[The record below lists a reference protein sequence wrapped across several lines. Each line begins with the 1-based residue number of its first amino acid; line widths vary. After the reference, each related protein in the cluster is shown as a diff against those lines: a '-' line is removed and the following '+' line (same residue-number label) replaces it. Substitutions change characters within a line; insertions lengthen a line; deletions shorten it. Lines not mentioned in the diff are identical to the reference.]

1 METKRLNLFRQ
12 RLLVMVFMLIATV
25 MGVQADNYITEVV
38 SLGAEQGKGASLKT
52 EYRNKGWTVIDN
64 DLNRNAG
71 GWDVYIAYKT
81 SSTANPETD
90 YITDI
95 CASEKNV
102 NSFTFEGRTYYRSKT
117 NSGFNG
123 DMNRGA
129 GGAYIYIYYTC
140 DRVKLQTYGDNKRVI
155 TKLSITNV
163 GEDNDQSTA
172 AISWRNSKYS
182 GLCEVNKGAG
192 GDDIFIQQHFTTQ
205 TLEWK
210 EEPTFASGLVFNGIV
225 QNLVRKTAAECNW
238 GTLKYRVNDGP
249 WTTDKPHGQNVGTYK
264 VDYFLDGAHFA
275 NNSTTKSA
283 TVTIDA
289 PIVKAKDLTGVFNQ
303 AEKKVHLNWSVGSIP
318 GDYTDYYWVVYRDG
332 VKIAKLNHDV
342 FTYADGGYTNEA
354 SPVYDVYYV
363 SKFWGED
370 TISNDTKATVA
381 VSTLRTVPVNN
392 VEVECQDDRII
403 FAWTSDGYA
412 VGFGNKFRI
421 YVGDDE
427 APIYTLT
434 PTDMQ
439 TTFRWEHRTTDQHS
453 NRQNKVD
460 EETGVPYTEE
470 PLNACDPSTYRIEGV
485 IGDKVLNSYDINP
498 KAIGNG
504 TLFYNLDATKGV
516 YEGMVKLSWH
526 VNKQGSTL
534 TKTYIVERRQ
544 AEQENEAWTKL
555 ARMSNTDDYLT
566 YEDQT
571 ALPGVFYDYR
581 VTVEDKCSDGTI
593 INNEISSIGFAK
605 STGTVTGRIDYG
617 SSGTAVQGVEV
628 VMTMTSSGNN
638 DQEQYHSM
646 YFTDVNG
653 SVTWQYPSDT
663 YAADLFSNG
672 DFTVQMWLFPEA
684 FSDSRIVDFGN
695 NIALGMTSGGQLT
708 FTNGISTLTFD
719 DITLKANVFNHVVL
733 TCSDTI
739 LTCYVGKMEDGR
751 WMMADGRCVMEHGE
765 WMMDGATQFEMG
777 HFKGLID
784 EFRLWT
790 KCLSE
795 TDILENYDHLLV
807 GNEKN
812 LETYWTF
819 DEGLRTQ
826 FFDYSRN
833 GTTYHQHHGS
843 VGSNT
848 MVSNVTPSI
857 LTLKAKTDNN
867 GNYIIQ
873 GIPFSGEGTTY
884 AVVPMYG
891 IHEFNPNKTLL
902 FFNSNSLVHNNT
914 DFEDVSSFVMS
925 GHIYYAG
932 TNVPADSVQLY
943 IDGIL
948 QSKNGEAVQTDENGY
963 YELSVPIGKHF
974 VEAKHSGHTMV
985 DGGRYPTQG
994 TFYFDRS
1001 VQHDFSDATLVNFI
1015 GRVGGG
1021 ERNDTLAVGFAASKN
1036 NIGIATIQL
1045 ALNNESFSLNC
1056 LDDHISDAAAKRI
1069 WASDTTSINSSTWT
1083 GTSYDAKYVF
1093 IRTDSLTGEFSAL
1106 LPPLKYKVKS
1116 LRVDNNP
1123 EIEFFS
1129 LPEINLTNG
1138 VQEYT
1143 DKILPEDRDA
1153 NLVIGPDSYK
1163 YHTKQLFT
1171 YYAPPQIDVTD
1182 KANGT
1187 TGAFGEQELIDYPVG
1202 DIDSPETLTISDIW
1216 KQEQDGTISYML
1228 GYPLYQKG
1236 KTVSY
1241 ELFGYEKYTNYDGKE
1256 PVDDIIPLNEQE
1268 ITLVNE
1274 MGENQKVIYQVD
1286 DPSTGYQVSQIYE
1299 LETNKVTLDANG
1311 HVTYKWGVG
1320 LPNIIAPY
1328 SRNFSILLERN
1339 NRTYE
1344 PFSLNAVVL
1353 GDLPEGD
1360 NFVTQGPDL
1369 VQFVLRDP
1377 PGAKSSTT
1385 LKRAVVNGKTKFDSD
1400 YAVGNHQLVFQ
1411 NLFGTDVTTGAG
1423 VAFMYITQNNIYDKL
1438 ELGTHA
1444 TWRTGDSND
1453 KAWTTTYNQAIST
1466 SSSFPYVGSAGDVF
1480 VGTATNLLLGKTRNL
1495 CIVKNKEDKYEFR
1508 VVDAL
1513 SLGQEVTTLFNYT
1526 AYELENVMIPKW
1538 KDLRLSYLIEVAD
1551 SITAQNYENRGK
1563 KMVYVTWVGKNKD
1576 TKYKKNVNYYA
1587 IPPQDVLENEIDSV
1601 QWCTNQIESWTQVL
1615 SDNEENKVKAMQ
1627 SREANKAAPWN
1638 GWENFS
1644 VDGGSTYTYSVVQ
1657 DTSIVHKDET
1667 TWYMSGIVNNTWGN
1681 TFKNF
1686 VHWGVVTTL
1695 SNEVGREQSDINGVI
1710 HKNSMEWDYV
1720 ISDGNADTDL
1730 SIDKYPSKQAGYSDV
1745 FSLFGG
1751 QTYNP
1756 YEGKEYTKWFEAGQH
1771 VLSNG
1776 SEQMEQPDIRI
1787 SVDGVNSAKEA
1798 TLTDVPAGQSG
1809 QYTLFLSNKSNAN
1822 RHYDP
1827 IFQIVLPDAFNQK
1840 GLNVQMDGLPLSSG
1854 HNILVPQGET
1864 VKKVIIVSQTD
1875 QSVLDYDSVSIV
1887 LASRFQPIEISDKVL
1902 LHTHF
1907 KPGSSSIDLLIS
1919 EPVFNIETMQR
1930 TKGNLEMK
1938 LTNFDRQFKGMKK
1951 LGVEYRYEGSTSWTQ
1966 PSELQFFVNRED
1978 STKQGDQVL
1987 PTTGDLYLS
1996 YNMSDTNY
2004 YPQGTYTFR
2013 AYTTTMYGDEPVT
2026 VYSKEI
2032 AVVKDDVA
2040 PRQLTTPSPSNGILA
2055 YGDDMMVEF
2064 NEDIVPGYVSD
2075 KNIIVTA
2082 KLNNQPVQ
2090 HDVAL
2095 QLFPYGQ
2102 TNRTVNPVFLQGDF
2116 SIEFW
2121 FKYQQDGVILRQ
2133 GKGGGL
2139 IRLSVMDDGL
2149 VTVSFGETI
2158 FTSEVSLPKD
2168 TWIFLALSYDNNDMT
2183 FSLLAEY
2190 ETTSVMLFTNQ
2201 NLGFSPE
2208 TLGYFANDKYLY
2220 LGCGVTGAIH
2230 DLAIY
2235 DIYREATEA
2244 SASKYQTKDNYV
2256 YGLTNYWPMNEGHGT
2271 VAADSRHSHDF
2282 SVNNRWEINNVNYSL
2297 NVTDTGGVAA
2307 DISRINT
2314 SQSDS
2319 YAIEL
2324 WNLSFQQAGTL
2335 FETGSTPSTTL
2346 RLRYD
2351 DSMDLWLDYG
2361 DKSHMVVSC
2370 DNFPNYNNWHH
2381 LALNVVRGQAA
2392 SFYYDGQ
2399 RTAVMAEV
2407 DLPPIQGAQMKLGEN
2422 IHGRIDELR
2431 IWHAALTE
2439 SRLLSNMYNCI
2450 DTTDIYSRGLVAYYP
2465 FEKTGVVDG
2474 VTTKVATL
2482 ENMAP
2487 GQQPSTI
2494 SSLSS
2499 ATSPQSSDL
2508 TTLAPP
2514 LKAAPVESRL
2524 MAKPIA
2530 SERKVVINLV
2540 ESSGIKARDIE
2551 GTTLNIT
2558 VDEIHDM
2565 HGNTSEPIRWMAF
2578 VQRNA
2583 LKWMKDS
2590 VTIIKQYGNDHF
2602 FDVDIVN
2609 KGGNTEYYTL
2619 YNMPQWLTL
2628 VDALD
2633 DSPVETTGDL
2643 APQSKK
2649 TLRFKVMPMVAVG
2662 NYDVTIGLQGND
2674 EILEPLRI
2682 VMKVRG
2688 EAPAWTVDPD
2698 LYENSMSIVGQVY
2711 INGVLMSNSE
2721 SLVAAFI
2728 DGECRGIA
2736 DIQPI
2741 RGSAYVALSV
2751 YGTAQQNVNG
2761 VMQDLDI
2768 GKSVTFRIWD
2778 AARGVTYTN
2787 VNINVPADFV
2797 VGSPTSITFDPSMT
2811 YGNFDKPVTFAKS
2824 NLMEQELKLKQN
2836 WNWISLN
2843 VEPVDTKTSIVF
2855 KDVSTWNVYIKDR
2868 VTGTYY
2874 CNGTYWDG
2882 TLTDMHANTMYKMKL
2897 TKMSR
2902 SKDLPA
2908 LLPVMGEQVKLSDT
2922 KITLKK
2928 NWNWIGYLPTTTMT
2942 LDMALAGANP
2952 KRGDQVKSQQGFA
2965 IYGSNGWDGNLKVM
2979 ESGKGYL
2986 YYSVDDADKEFVY
2999 PTLNGSTTGSRQF
3012 ISAKVPAE
3020 SSLSATTEPS
3030 LFTPVDPENYSDNM
3044 SMVVKLVKSDEPV
3057 TNAELGAFVD
3067 EECRGT
3073 AVASETSGLYYL
3085 LIAGEG
3091 HGKAMEIRAAID
3103 GTVTTI
3109 CSSVPFNSDAIIG
3122 TPWDPFIID
3131 LDNPTGIS
3139 NLFSDLI
3146 ADTEWYTL
3154 QGFKIGRRPTTP
3166 GIYIHRGKKVTIIQQ
3181 KNH

>member
-1 METKRLNLFRQ
+1 M
-12 RLLVMVFMLIATV
+12 LVVVFMVIAAVTD
-25 MGVQADNYITEVV
+25 VQADGYITEVMT
-38 SLGAEQGKGASLKT
+38 LGAKNGKGGALKD
-52 EYRNKGWTVIDN
+52 EYRKKGWTVVDN
-64 DLNRNAG
+64 DLNRRAG

-81 SSTANPETD
+81 STTANPETD
-90 YITDI
+90 YIIDI

-102 NSFTFEGRTYYRSKT
+102 ETFTWEGRTYRQCAT

-123 DMNRGA
+123 DLNRGA
-129 GGAYIYIYYTC
+129 GGEYIYIYYTR
-140 DRVKLQTYGDNKRVI
+140 DRVNMLTFGDNKRVI
-155 TKLSITNV
+155 TKLSITND
-163 GEDNDQSTA
+163 GEDGDSSTG

-182 GLCEVNKGAG
+182 GLCDVNKSAG
-192 GDDIFIQQHFTTQ
+192 GDYIYIQQHFTTQ

-210 EEPTFASGLVFNGIV
+210 EEPTFASDLVFNGIT
-225 QNLVRKTAAECNW
+225 QNLVRKTAAERNW
-238 GTLKYRVNDGP
+238 GRLKFRVNDGEWSTSVP
-249 WTTDKPHGQNVGTYK
+249 QGQEVGNYK
-264 VDYFLDGAHFA
+264 VDYYLDGAHFA
-275 NNSTTKSA
+275 NNSTTKST

-289 PIVKAKDLTGVFNQ
+289 PTAKAKDLMGVFNQ
-303 AEKKVHLNWSVGSIP
+303 RDKKVFLNWSVGSVP
-318 GDYTDYYWVVYRDG
+318 GNYTDYNWVVYRDG
-332 VKIAKLNHDV
+332 VKIAKLSHDV
-342 FTYADGGYTNEA
+342 FTYADGGYTNET

-363 SKFWGED
+363 SKFWDED
-370 TISNDTKATVA
+370 TVSDDTKATVT
-381 VSTLRTVPVNN
+381 VNTVRTVPVNN
-392 VEVECQDDRII
+392 VEVECLPDRII

-412 VGFGNKFRI
+412 AGFGNKFRI

-434 PTDMQ
+434 PSDMQ
-439 TTFRWEHRTTDQHS
+439 TSFRWEHRTTDQHS

-534 TKTYIVERRQ
+534 PKTYIVERRQ
-544 AEQENEAWTKL
+544 AEQENEAWTML
-555 ARMSNTDDYLT
+555 ARMSNTDDYLN
-566 YEDQT
+566 YDDQT
-571 ALPGVFYDYR
+571 ALPGVYYDYR
-581 VTVEDKCSDGTI
+581 VTVEDKCSDGTV
-593 INNEISSIGFAK
+593 INNEITNIGFAK
-605 STGTVTGRIDYG
+605 STGTVTGRIAFG

-628 VMTMTSSGNN
+628 VMTMASSG
-638 DQEQYHSM
+638 DTDLEQYHSM

-653 SVTWQYPSDT
+653 SVTWQYPTDT
-663 YAADLFSNG
+663 YAADLFASG
-672 DFTVQMWLFPEA
+672 DFTLQMWLFPEA
-684 FSDSRIVDFGN
+684 FSDSRIADFGN

-708 FTNGISTLTFD
+708 FTNGTGTRTFD
-719 DITLKANVFNHVVL
+719 GIALKANVYNHVVL
-733 TCSDTI
+733 TRSGTT
-739 LTCYVGKMEDGR
+739 LTCYVGKTEDGR
-751 WMMADGRCVMEHGE
+751 WKIEDGRLKIEDGL
-765 WMMDGATQFEMG
+765 WTMDGATRFELG
-777 HFKGLID
+777 HFKGAVD
-784 EFRLWT
+784 EFRLWK
-790 KCLSE
+790 KCLTE
-795 TDILENYDHLLV
+795 TDIMENYDHLLV

-833 GTTYHQHHGS
+833 GTTYHQHHGH
-843 VGSNT
+843 VGSNAT
-848 MVSNVTPSI
+848 VSTVTPSM
-857 LTLKAKTDNN
+857 LRLKTKTDDN
-867 GNYIIQ
+867 GNYVIQ

-891 IHEFNPNKTLL
+891 IHEFNPNEKLL

-914 DFEDVSSFVMS
+914 DFEDVSSFMMS

-943 IDGIL
+943 VDGML
-948 QSKNGEAVQTDENGY
+948 QSKNGETIQTDENGY
-963 YELSVPIGKHF
+963 YELSVPIGRHF
-974 VEAKHSGHTMV
+974 VEAKRSGHTMA

-994 TFYFDRS
+994 TFYFDRT
-1001 VQHDFSDATLVNFI
+1001 VQHDFSDATLVNFT

-1021 ERNDTLAVGFAASKN
+1021 MRNDTLAVGFAASKN

-1056 LDDHISDAAAKRI
+1056 LDDHISDAPARRI
-1069 WASDTTSINSSTWT
+1069 WDSDTTSINSSTWT
-1083 GTSYDAKYVF
+1083 GTDYDSKYIF

-1116 LRVDNNP
+1116 LRVDNNADV
-1123 EIEFFS
+1123 EFLS
-1129 LPEINLTNG
+1129 LPEISLTNAM
-1138 VQEYT
+1138 QEYT
-1143 DKILPEDRDA
+1143 DKIQPEDRA
-1153 NLVIGPDSYK
+1153 AGILIGPDSYK
-1163 YHTKQLFT
+1163 YNTKQIFT
-1171 YYAPPQIDVTD
+1171 YFAPPQIDVTD

-1187 TGAFGEQELIDYPVG
+1187 TGAFGEQELIDYPIG
-1202 DIDSPETLTISDIW
+1202 DIDSPQSLTISDIW
-1216 KQEQDGTISYML
+1216 KQEQDGTVSYLL

-1236 KTVSY
+1236 KTVTY
-1241 ELFGYEKYTNYDGKE
+1241 EIFGYEKYTNYDGEE
-1256 PVDDIIPLNEQE
+1256 PVDDLIPLNEQE
-1268 ITLVNE
+1268 ITLSNE
-1274 MGENQKVIYQVD
+1274 MGEDQKVIYRVD
-1286 DPSTGYQVSQIYE
+1286 DPSTGYQVSQVYE
-1299 LETNKVTLDANG
+1299 METNKVTLDANG

-1328 SRNFSILLERN
+1328 SRNFNIVLERN
-1339 NRTYE
+1339 NRTYQ
-1344 PFSLNAVVL
+1344 PFALNAVVL

-1377 PGAKSSTT
+1377 PGAKSTTT
-1385 LKRAVVNGKTKFDSD
+1385 LKRAVINGTTDFSSD
-1400 YAVGNHQLVFQ
+1400 YAVGNHQLVCQ
-1411 NLFGTDVTTGAG
+1411 NLFGAG
-1423 VAFMYITQNNIYDKL
+1423 VTEGLGVGFMHIQQNYVYDQL
-1438 ELGTHA
+1438 DVGTHA
-1444 TWRTGDSND
+1444 TWRTGDSDD

-1466 SSSFPYVGSAGDVF
+1466 SAAFPYIGSAGDVF
-1480 VGTATNLLLGKTRNL
+1480 VGTATNILLGKTRNL
-1495 CIVKNKEDKYEFR
+1495 CIVKTSDGKFEFR

-1513 SLGQEVTTLFNYT
+1513 SLGQEVKTLFNYT

-1538 KDLRLSYLIEVAD
+1538 KDQRLSYLIEVPD
-1551 SITAQNYENRGK
+1551 SITALSYQNTGK
-1563 KMVYVTWVGKNKD
+1563 KTVYVTWVGKNRD
-1576 TKYKKNVNYYA
+1576 TDYQLNVNYYS
-1587 IPPQDVLENEIDSV
+1587 IPPQEVLDNEMDSV
-1601 QWCTNQIESWTQVL
+1601 QWCTNQIKSWEKVL
-1615 SDNEENKVKAMQ
+1615 ADNEENKVAAMQ
-1627 SREANKAAPWN
+1627 SREADKAEPWN

-1644 VDGGSTYTYSVVQ
+1644 IDGGSTYTYSVIQ
-1657 DTSIVHKDET
+1657 DTTIVHKDET
-1667 TWYMSGIVNNTWGN
+1667 TWYMGGILNNTWAN
-1681 TFKNF
+1681 SFKNF
-1686 VHWGVVTTL
+1686 IHWGVVTKL
-1695 SNEVGREQSDINGVI
+1695 SNEAGREQSDINGTT

-1720 ISDGNADTDL
+1720 ISDGNPDTDL
-1730 SIDKYPSKQAGYSDV
+1730 SIDKYPSRKAGYSDV

-1756 YEGKEYTKWFEAGQH
+1756 YEGKEYTKWFEPGQH

-1787 SVDGVNSAKEA
+1787 SVDGVNSAKEV

-1809 QYTLFLSNKSNAN
+1809 QFTLFMSNKSNAN

-1827 IFQIVLPDAFNQK
+1827 IFQIILPDTNNPK

-1854 HNILVPQGET
+1854 HNILIPQGET
-1864 VKKVIIVSQTD
+1864 VKKVITVTQTD
-1875 QSVLDYDSVSIV
+1875 QSVLDYDNVAIV

-1907 KPGSSSIDLLIS
+1907 KPASSPIDLVIS

-1930 TKGNLEMK
+1930 THGNLEMK

-1951 LGVEYRYEGSTSWTQ
+1951 IGVEYRYEGSTSWTQ
-1966 PSELQFFVNRED
+1966 PSELQFLVNKAD

-1987 PTTGDLYLS
+1987 PATGDLNLS

-2013 AYTTTMYGDEPVT
+2013 AYTTTMYGEEPVT

-2032 AVVKDDVA
+2032 AVVKDNVA
-2040 PRQLTTPSPSNGILA
+2040 PRQLTTPSPSNGILG

-2064 NEDIVPGYVSD
+2064 NEDIVPGYISD

-2082 KLNNQPVQ
+2082 KLNNQPLQ

-2095 QLFPYGQ
+2095 QLSPYGQ
-2102 TNRTVNPVFLQGDF
+2102 NNKTVNPVFLQGDF
-2116 SIEFW
+2116 SIECW

-2133 GKGGGL
+2133 GSGNGL
-2139 IRLSVMDDGL
+2139 MKLSVMSSGQ
-2149 VTVSFGETI
+2149 VAMSFGTAT
-2158 FTSEVSLPKD
+2158 FTSQASVPKD
-2168 TWIFLALSYDNNDMT
+2168 TWIFLALSYNSSLMS
-2183 FSLLAEY
+2183 FSMLAEY
-2190 ETTSVMLFTNQ
+2190 GTTSVMLFTDQ
-2201 NLGFSPE
+2201 NIGFSPE
-2208 TLGYFANDKYLY
+2208 TASYYADNKYLY

-2235 DIYREATEA
+2235 NTCREPAEA
-2244 SASKYQTKDNYV
+2244 SSKKYQTKDNYV

-2271 VAADSRHSHDF
+2271 VAADSRHTHDF
-2282 SVNNRWEINNVNYSL
+2282 EVSDRWEINNVNYSL
-2297 NVTDTGGVAA
+2297 NLSETGGAAA
-2307 DISRINT
+2307 DFTRINT
-2314 SQSDS
+2314 SFGDS

-2324 WNLSFQQAGTL
+2324 WNTSYQQAGTL
-2335 FETGSTPSTTL
+2335 FETGTTPATTL

-2351 DSMDLWLDYG
+2351 DSMNIWLDYG
-2361 DKSHMVVSC
+2361 EKSHLVATC
-2370 DNFPNYNNWHH
+2370 DDFPNYYNWHH

-2392 SFYYDGQ
+2392 SFYYNGQ
-2399 RTAVMAEV
+2399 RTAVIAEADV
-2407 DLPPIQGAQMKLGEN
+2407 PPMQGAQMKLGEN
-2422 IHGRIDELR
+2422 IRGRIDEVR

-2439 SRLLSNMYNCI
+2439 ARLLSNMYNCI
-2450 DTTDIYSRGLVAYYP
+2450 DTTDVYSRGLVAYYP
-2465 FEKTGVVDG
+2465 FEKAGVVDG

-2487 GQQPSTI
+2487 GQQPASITAI
-2494 SSLSS
+2494 TPEALAPASS
-2499 ATSPQSSDL
+2499 AL

-2524 MAKPIA
+2524 MARPVA
-2530 SERKVVINLV
+2530 SERKVVINLI

-2565 HGNTSEPIRWMAF
+2565 HGNTSEPIRWLAY

-2583 LKWMKDS
+2583 LKWTKDS
-2590 VTIIKQYGNDHF
+2590 VTIIKQYGDDYY

-2633 DSPVETTGDL
+2633 GSPVETTGDL
-2643 APQSKK
+2643 APQSRK

-2662 NYDVTIGLQGND
+2662 NYDVTVGLQGND
-2674 EILEPLRI
+2674 EILEPMRI

-2688 EAPAWTVDPD
+2688 EAPAWSVNPD
-2698 LYENSMSIVGQVY
+2698 LYENSMSVVAQVY

-2721 SLVAAFI
+2721 SRVAAFI

-2741 RGSAYVALSV
+2741 RGAAFVALSV

-2761 VMQDLDI
+2761 VMHDLDNS
-2768 GKSVTFRIWD
+2768 KNVTFRIWD
-2778 AARGVTYTN
+2778 AARGVTYSN
-2787 VNINVPADFV
+2787 VNVTVPTDFV
-2797 VGSPTSITFDPSMT
+2797 TGSPERIIFNPSMT
-2811 YGNFDKPVTFAKS
+2811 YGNFDKPVILTKS

-2836 WNWISLN
+2836 WNWLSLN

-2855 KDVSTWNVYIKDR
+2855 KDVSTWNVYIKDHA
-2868 VTGTYY
+2868 TGTYY

-2897 TKMSR
+2897 TKLSK

-2908 LLPVMGEQVKLSDT
+2908 LLPVTGEQVKLSDT
-2922 KITLKK
+2922 KVTLKK
-2928 NWNWIGYLPTTTMT
+2928 NWNWISYLPLTTMT

-2952 KRGDQVKSQQGFA
+2952 RRGDQVKSQQGFA
-2965 IYGSNGWDGNLKVM
+2965 IYGPNGWDGNLKVM
-2979 ESGKGYL
+2979 ESGRGYL
-2986 YYSVDDADKEFVY
+2986 YYSVDDVDKEFVY
-2999 PTLNGSTTGSRQF
+2999 PTLNGSTAGSRQ
-3012 ISAKVPAE
+3012 SRDGAE
-3020 SSLSATTEPS
+3020 ANSSLFTLHSS
-3030 LFTPVDPENYSDNM
+3030 LFTPVEPENYPDNM
-3044 SMVVKLVKSDEPV
+3044 SMVVKLVNNDEPV
-3057 TNAELGAFVD
+3057 TNAELGAFID
-3067 EECRGT
+3067 DECRGT

-3091 HGKAMEIRAAID
+3091 LGKDMQIRAAID
-3103 GTVTTI
+3103 GTVTTV
-3109 CSSVPFNSDAIIG
+3109 CTSVPFNSDAIIG
-3122 TPWDPFIID
+3122 TPWEPFVID
-3131 LDNPTGIS
+3131 LDDLTGIS
-3139 NLFSDLI
+3139 AVSSDLI
-3146 ADTEWYTL
+3146 DDTEWYTL
-3154 QGFKIGRRPTTP
+3154 QGFKIGRRPTAP
-3166 GIYIHRGKKVTIIQQ
+3166 GVYIQRGQKVTIVQQ
-3181 KNH
+3181 

>member
-1 METKRLNLFRQ
+1 
-12 RLLVMVFMLIATV
+12 MVFMLIAAVT
-25 MGVQADNYITEVV
+25 GVQADNYITEVI
-38 SLGAEQGKGASLKT
+38 SLGAENGHGSSVIK
-52 EYRNKGWTVIDN
+52 EYRNKGWTVVDN

-81 SSTANPETD
+81 SSTANPATD

-102 NSFTFEGRTYYRSKT
+102 SSFTFDGRTYYRSPT

-123 DMNRGA
+123 DLNRGA
-129 GGAYIYIYYTC
+129 GGAFIYIYYTR
-140 DRVKLQTYGDNKRVI
+140 DRVKLTSFGDTKRVI
-155 TKLSITNV
+155 TKLSVTNV
-163 GEDNDQSTA
+163 GEDNDQSTG
-172 AISWRNSKYS
+172 AISWRNSQYS
-182 GLCEVNKGAG
+182 GLCDVNRSAG
-192 GDDIFIQQHFTTQ
+192 GDYIYIQQHFTTQ

-210 EEPTFASGLVFNGIV
+210 EEPTFASGLVFNGTV
-225 QNLVRKTAAECNW
+225 QNLVRKTAAERNW
-238 GTLKYRVNDGP
+238 GTLKFRVNNGP
-249 WTTDKPHGQNVGTYK
+249 WTTDKPQGQNVGTYK
-264 VDYFLDGAHFA
+264 VDYVLDGAHFA

-289 PIVKAKDLTGVFNQ
+289 PTVKAKDLTGVFNQ

-318 GDYTDYYWVVYRDG
+318 GNYTDYYWVVYRDG

-342 FTYADGGYTNEA
+342 FTYADGGYTNET
-354 SPVYDVYYV
+354 SPVYDIYYV
-363 SKFWGED
+363 SKFWDENTTSD
-370 TISNDTKATVA
+370 DTKTTVT
-381 VSTLRTVPVNN
+381 VSTVRTVPVNN
-392 VEVECQDDRII
+392 VEVECQADRII

-412 VGFGNKFRI
+412 TGFGNKFRI

-427 APIYTLT
+427 APVYTLT

-470 PLNACDPSTYRIEGV
+470 PLNACNPSTYRIEGV

-544 AEQENEAWTKL
+544 AEQENEAWTML

-566 YEDQT
+566 YDDQT

-593 INNEISSIGFAK
+593 INNEITNIGYAK
-605 STGTVTGRIDYG
+605 STGTVTGRIAYG
-617 SSGTAVQGVEV
+617 STGTAVQGVEV
-628 VMTMTSSGNN
+628 VMTMISSGDDNL
-638 DQEQYHSM
+638 EQYHSM

-653 SVTWQYPSDT
+653 SVVWRYPSDT
-663 YAADLFSNG
+663 YAPDVFSSG

-695 NIALGMTSGGQLT
+695 DIALGMTSSGQLT
-708 FTNGISTLTFD
+708 FTNGTSTQTFD
-719 DITLKANVFNHVVL
+719 GITLKAKVYNHVVL
-733 TCSDTI
+733 TRSGTT
-739 LTCYVGKMEDGR
+739 LTCYVGKMENGR
-751 WMMADGRCVMEHGE
+751 WMMEDGRCVTDHGE
-765 WMMDGATQFEMG
+765 WMMDGATQFELG
-777 HFKGLID
+777 HFKGSVD

-795 TDILENYDHLLV
+795 DDILENYDHLLV

-843 VGSNT
+843 VGSNA
-848 MVSNVTPSI
+848 MVSTVTPSM
-857 LTLKAKTDNN
+857 LTLKSKTDDN
-867 GNYIIQ
+867 GNYVIQ

-914 DFEDVSSFVMS
+914 DFEDVSSFMMS

-943 IDGIL
+943 VDGML
-948 QSKNGEAVQTDENGY
+948 QSKNGETVQTDENGY

-974 VEAKHSGHTMV
+974 VEAKLSGHTMT

-994 TFYFDRS
+994 TFYFDRP
-1001 VQHDFSDATLVNFI
+1001 VQHDFSDATLVNLI

-1021 ERNDTLAVGFAASKN
+1021 VRNDTLAVGFAASKN

-1056 LDDHISDAAAKRI
+1056 LDDHISDAATKRI
-1069 WASDTTSINSSTWT
+1069 WASDTTSINSSAWT
-1083 GTSYDAKYVF
+1083 GTNYDAKYIF

-1123 EIEFFS
+1123 EIEFLS
-1129 LPEINLTNG
+1129 LPEISLTNAM
-1138 VQEYT
+1138 QEYT
-1143 DKILPEDRDA
+1143 DKILPEDRAA
-1153 NLVIGPDSYK
+1153 NLVIGSDSYK
-1163 YHTKQLFT
+1163 YNTKQIFT
-1171 YYAPPQIDVTD
+1171 YFAPPQIDVTD

-1187 TGAFGEQELIDYPVG
+1187 TGAFGEQELIDYPIG
-1202 DIDSPETLTISDIW
+1202 DIDSPQTLTISDIW
-1216 KQEQDGTISYML
+1216 KQDQDGTINYML
-1228 GYPLYQKG
+1228 GYPLYKKG
-1236 KTVSY
+1236 KTVTY
-1241 ELFGYEKYTNYDGKE
+1241 EIFGYEKYTNYDGKE
-1256 PVDDIIPLNEQE
+1256 PVNDLIPLNEQE
-1268 ITLVNE
+1268 ITLSNE
-1274 MGENQKVIYQVD
+1274 MGEEQKVIYHVD
-1286 DPSTGYQVSQIYE
+1286 DPSTGYQVSQIYDM
-1299 LETNKVTLDANG
+1299 ETNKVTLDANG

-1328 SRNFSILLERN
+1328 SRNFSIILERN
-1339 NRTYE
+1339 NRTYD

-1377 PGAKSSTT
+1377 PGAKSTTT
-1385 LKRAVVNGKTKFDSD
+1385 LKRAVVNGTTDFSSD
-1400 YAVGNHQLVFQ
+1400 YAVGNHQLVCQ
-1411 NLFGTDVTTGAG
+1411 NLFGASVTEGLGVGFMHIQQNYVYDQLDV
-1423 VAFMYITQNNIYDKL
+1423 
-1438 ELGTHA
+1438 GTHA
-1444 TWRTGDSND
+1444 TWRTGDSDD

-1466 SSSFPYVGSAGDVF
+1466 SPAFPYIGSAGDVF
-1480 VGTATNLLLGKTRNL
+1480 VGTATNILLGKTRNL
-1495 CIVKNKEDKYEFR
+1495 CIVKNNDGKFEFR

-1513 SLGQEVTTLFNYT
+1513 SLGQEVKTLFNYT

-1538 KDLRLSYLIEVAD
+1538 KDQRLSYLIEVPD
-1551 SITAQNYENRGK
+1551 SITALNYENTGK
-1563 KMVYVTWVGKNKD
+1563 KTIYVTWVGKNKD
-1576 TKYKKNVNYYA
+1576 TDYELNVNYFS
-1587 IPPQDVLENEIDSV
+1587 IPPLEVLENEMDSV
-1601 QWCTNQIESWTQVL
+1601 QWCTNQIKSWEKVL

-1627 SREANKAAPWN
+1627 SREANKGEPWN

-1644 VDGGSTYTYSVVQ
+1644 IDGGSTYTYSVNQ
-1657 DTSIVHKDET
+1657 DTTKVHKDET
-1667 TWYMSGIVNNTWGN
+1667 TWYMGGILNNTWAN
-1681 TFKNF
+1681 SIKNF
-1686 VHWGVVTTL
+1686 IHWGVVTKL
-1695 SNEVGREQSDINGVI
+1695 SNEAGREQSDIDGVI

-1720 ISDGNADTDL
+1720 ISDGNPDTDL
-1730 SIDKYPSKQAGYSDV
+1730 SIDKYPSNQAGYSDV

-1756 YEGKEYTKWFEAGQH
+1756 YEGKEYTKWFEPGKH

-1787 SVDGVNSAKEA
+1787 STDGVNSAKEA

-1809 QYTLFLSNKSNAN
+1809 QFTLFMSNKSNAN

-1854 HNILVPQGET
+1854 HNILIPQGET
-1864 VKKVIIVSQTD
+1864 VKKVIIVTQTD

-1907 KPGSSSIDLLIS
+1907 KPASSPIDLVVS

-1930 TKGNLEMK
+1930 TNGNLEMK
-1938 LTNFDRQFKGMKK
+1938 LTNFNRQFKGMKK

-1966 PSELQFFVNRED
+1966 PSELQFLVNKED

-2013 AYTTTMYGDEPVT
+2013 AYTTTMYGEEPVT

-2040 PRQLTTPSPSNGILA
+2040 PHQLTTPSPSNGILG

-2095 QLFPYGQ
+2095 QLLPYGQ
-2102 TNRTVNPVFLQGDF
+2102 NNRTINPVFLQGDF
-2116 SIEFW
+2116 SIECW

-2133 GKGGGL
+2133 GQGEGL
-2139 IRLSVMDDGL
+2139 IRLSVKNDGK
-2149 VTVSFGETI
+2149 VTVSFGKTTFI
-2158 FTSEVSLPKD
+2158 SEVSIPKN

-2183 FSLLAEY
+2183 FSMLAEY

-2201 NLGFSPE
+2201 NVGFSPDSFSN
-2208 TLGYFANDKYLY
+2208 FADDKYIY

-2235 DIYREATEA
+2235 DIYREASEA
-2244 SASKYQTKDNYV
+2244 SASKYQTKNNYV

-2271 VAADSRHSHDF
+2271 IAADSRHTHNF
-2282 SVNNRWEINNVNYSL
+2282 EVNNRWEINNVNYSL
-2297 NVTDTGGVAA
+2297 DLTEKGGVAA

-2314 SQSDS
+2314 SQGDS

-2324 WNLSFQQAGTL
+2324 WNMSFQQAGTL
-2335 FETGSTPSTTL
+2335 FETGTTPGNTL

-2351 DSMDLWLDYG
+2351 NSMNLWLDYG
-2361 DKSHMVVSC
+2361 EKSHMVVSC
-2370 DNFPNYNNWHH
+2370 DDFPNYAEWHH

-2392 SFYYDGQ
+2392 SFYYNGL
-2399 RTAVMAEV
+2399 RTAVIAEV
-2407 DLPPIQGAQMKLGEN
+2407 DLPPLQGAQMKIGEN
-2422 IHGRIDELR
+2422 IRGRIDELR
-2431 IWHAALTE
+2431 IWNAALTE

-2465 FEKTGVVDG
+2465 LEKAGVVDG
-2474 VTTKVATL
+2474 VNTKVATL
-2482 ENMAP
+2482 ENMSP
-2487 GQQPSTI
+2487 GQQISVI
-2494 SSLSS
+2494 SSLLS
-2499 ATSPQSSDL
+2499 ADSLQPSDL
-2508 TTLAPP
+2508 TTFAPP

-2524 MAKPIA
+2524 MARPIA

-2558 VDEIHDM
+2558 IDEIHDM
-2565 HGNTSEPIRWMAF
+2565 HGNTSAPIRWMAY

-2583 LKWMKDS
+2583 LKWTKDS
-2590 VTIIKQYGNDHF
+2590 VTIIKQYGNDLF

-2633 DSPVETTGDL
+2633 GSPVENTGDL

-2662 NYDVTIGLQGND
+2662 NYDVTVGLQGND

-2688 EAPAWTVDPD
+2688 EAPNWTVNPD
-2698 LYENSMSIVGQVY
+2698 LYENSMSIVAQVY
-2711 INGVLMSNSE
+2711 INGVLLSNSE
-2721 SLVAAFI
+2721 SRVAAFI
-2728 DGECRGIA
+2728 DGECRGVA
-2736 DIQPI
+2736 EIQPI
-2741 RGSAYVALSV
+2741 RGSAFVALSV
-2751 YGTAQQNVNG
+2751 YGTAQQNVKN
-2761 VMQDLDI
+2761 VMQNLDN

-2787 VNINVPADFV
+2787 VNVNVPTELV
-2797 VGSPTSITFDPSMT
+2797 VGSPASIAFDPSMT
-2811 YGNFDKPVTFAKS
+2811 YGNFDMPVIFSKS

-2855 KDVSTWNVYIKDR
+2855 KDVSTWDVYIKDR
-2868 VTGTYY
+2868 TTGTYF
-2874 CNGTYWDG
+2874 CNGTNWEG
-2882 TLTDMHANTMYKMKL
+2882 KLTDMHANTMYKMKL
-2897 TKMSR
+2897 TKMLK

-2908 LLPVMGEQVKLSDT
+2908 LLPVTGEQVKLSDT
-2922 KITLKK
+2922 KVTLKK
-2928 NWNWIGYLPTTTMT
+2928 NWNWISYLPTTTMT

-2952 KRGDQVKSQQGFA
+2952 KRGDQVKSLQGFA
-2965 IYGSNGWDGNLKVM
+2965 IYGTNGWDGNLKVM

-2986 YYSVDDADKEFVY
+2986 YYSVDDATKEFVY
-2999 PTLNGSTTGSRQF
+2999 PTPNGSTSGNRQLNKAT
-3012 ISAKVPAE
+3012 IPTE
-3020 SSLSATTEPS
+3020 SSAGASTEPS
-3030 LFTPVDPENYSDNM
+3030 LFTPVEPENYSDNM
-3044 SMVVKLVKSDEPV
+3044 SMVIKLVKGDEPV
-3057 TNAELGAFVD
+3057 TDAELGAFID

-3091 HGKAMEIRAAID
+3091 HGKDMQICAAID

-3109 CSSVPFNSDAIIG
+3109 CTSVPFNSDAIIG
-3122 TPWDPFIID
+3122 TPWEPFIID
-3131 LDNPTGIS
+3131 LDDPSGI
-3139 NLFSDLI
+3139 NTLPEDLI

-3166 GIYIHRGKKVTIIQQ
+3166 GVYIHRGKKVIIRQ
-3181 KNH
+3181 KKHQ